1 MGDNEDYETI
11 KNFINQNVTPKD
23 PIALV
28 TDNGTNYEKIMKEL
42 NIFNTISCQIIKNTL
57 NSL

>member
-42 NIFNTISCQIIKNTL
+42 NIFNTISC
-57 NSL
+57 

>member
-1 MGDNEDYETI
+1 MWDNEDYETI

>member
-28 TDNGTNYEKIMKEL
+28 TDNGTNYEKIMREL